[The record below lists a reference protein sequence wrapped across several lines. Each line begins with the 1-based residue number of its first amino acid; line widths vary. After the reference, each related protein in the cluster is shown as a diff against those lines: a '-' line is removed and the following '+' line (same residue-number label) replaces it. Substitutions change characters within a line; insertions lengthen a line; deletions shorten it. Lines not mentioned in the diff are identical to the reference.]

1 MDERARLLRAWLE
14 GEGKRQRRGITL
26 QPGVGDSLG
35 RGLYQLQVCLV
46 AGTLAI
52 GLLVCS
58 LATSRQQ
65 TYRVGVVEQL
75 RSMGYRM
82 AVDLECLD
90 NSR

>member
-26 QPGVGDSLG
+26 QQGVGDTLG

-52 GLLVCS
+52 GLVACS
-58 LATSRQQ
+58 LATSKQQ
-65 TYRVGVVEQL
+65 SYRVGVVEKL
-75 RSMGYRM
+75 RSMGHRM
-82 AVDLECLD
+82 AVDRDSID